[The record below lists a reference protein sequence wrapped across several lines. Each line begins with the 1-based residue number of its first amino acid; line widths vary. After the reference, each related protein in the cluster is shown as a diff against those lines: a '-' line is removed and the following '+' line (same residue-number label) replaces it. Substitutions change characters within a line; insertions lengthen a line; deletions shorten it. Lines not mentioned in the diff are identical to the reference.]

1 MCLHCLYLKGI
12 VQAGVIPIGGYFI
25 HFRAHSH
32 KLLNDEQNWSKQWAR
47 IGRIFVLLASSLAST
62 RPQVLLGKQTY
73 LFPPQVS
80 AMNNNYSQ
88 WHHFPIWMAAVSY
101 WHLSPKRVMCNIPL
115 WLPDWTLFQGGTK
128 CELKVQILGLTSNPG
143 SATAHF
149 KIFYMLYISVCFSF
163 LIAKWGTFCGG
174 WCYHKKLW

>member
-32 KLLNDEQNWSKQWAR
+32 KLLNDKQNWSKQGER
-47 IGRIFVLLASSLAST
+47 IGRIFVLLENRL
-62 RPQVLLGKQTY
+62 TY
-73 LFPPQVS
+73 SHLKCKWWIIIIHSDIIFP
-80 AMNNNYSQ
+80 M
-88 WHHFPIWMAAVSY
+88 WMAAVSY

-128 CELKVQILGLTSNPG
+128 CELKAQILGLTSNPG

-149 KIFYMLYISVCFSF
+149 KTFYMLYICVCFSF
-163 LIAKWGTFCGG
+163 LIAKRGTFCGR